1 MNLYLD
7 DNAASATLAALLRR
21 AGHDVE
27 VPAGAGLAGK
37 RDPVHLTYAV
47 RQGRVI
53 LSLNYKDFEPLHDL
67 VMAVQG
73 HHPGIFIVRRDNDP
87 RRDLKDPEIVRA
99 IGNLLAAGVPIAD
112 EYHILNH
119 WR

>member
-7 DNAASATLAALLRR
+7 DNIAGAVLIALLRR
-21 AGHDVE
+21 AGHDVQI
-27 VPAGAGLAGK
+27 PADAGIAGK
-37 RDPVHLTYAV
+37 RDPVHLAHAV

-73 HHPGIFIVRRDNDP
+73 HHPGIFLVRRDNDP
-87 RRDLKDPEIVRA
+87 RRDLRDAGIARG
-99 IGNLLAAGVPIAD
+99 IGNLLAAGVPIPDA
-112 EYHILNH
+112 YHVPNH

>member
-7 DNAASATLAALLRR
+7 DNAADAVLIALLRR

-27 VPAGAGLAGK
+27 IPAAAGLAGA
-37 RDPVHLTYAV
+37 RDPVHLAHAV

-53 LSLNYKDFEPLHDL
+53 LSWNYEDFEPLHDL
-67 VMAVQG
+67 VMVVQG

-87 RRDLKDPEIVRA
+87 RRDLKNPEIVRA

-112 EYHILNH
+112 CCHILNH